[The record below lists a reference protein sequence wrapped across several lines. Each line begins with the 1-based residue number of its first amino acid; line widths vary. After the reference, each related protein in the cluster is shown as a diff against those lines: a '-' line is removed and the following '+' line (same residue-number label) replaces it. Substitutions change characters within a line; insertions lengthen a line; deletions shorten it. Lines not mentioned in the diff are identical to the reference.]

1 MNLRRFLLA
10 LCEKIGYYI
19 KNSFVTKIRS
29 ARNDSLEAFKVF
41 NERQLRIISL
51 LQSQEK
57 VSVSELTAEFG
68 VSLVTV
74 RQDLKKLEDQGVL
87 KRTHGGAVAVDNG
100 YDTSTRMWNNYEKKQ
115 RIVQRAAGLVS
126 DGETIIIE
134 TGSTCSLLARELA
147 TKRGITIITNSVF
160 LCNFVRAC
168 SSLDVVL
175 LGGSFQ
181 HDAEAN
187 VGPLTKLGLAQFSVD
202 KCFIGADAISEDKGV
217 STINLFRAEVA
228 RAMAKSAKKM
238 IVLATSDKVGASA
251 VASSFPLASVHTV
264 ITDKDLSREGR
275 SLLDGAGVEVIT
287 V

>member
-1 MNLRRFLLA
+1 MILFMSKPA
-10 LCEKIGYYI
+10 EISYGGQ
-19 KNSFVTKIRS
+19 
-29 ARNDSLEAFKVF
+29 EAFALF
-41 NERQLRIISL
+41 NQRQLEIIDL
-51 LQSQEK
+51 LQTEDK
-57 VSVSELTAEFG
+57 VSVSELTQRFG

-87 KRTHGGAVAVDNG
+87 KRTHGGAIPVDNG
-100 YDTSTRMWNNYEKKQ
+100 YDTSTRMWNNYEQKL
-115 RIVQRAAGLVS
+115 RIAQRAAEMVS
-126 DGETIIIE
+126 DGETVIVE

-147 TKRGITIITNSVF
+147 SKRGVTVITNSVF
-160 LCNFVRAC
+160 LCNFVRRCPA
-168 SSLDVVL
+168 LDVVL

-238 IVLATSDKVGASA
+238 IVLATSDKVGANA

-264 ITDKDLSREGR
+264 ITDKDLTRDGR
-275 SLLDGAGVEVIT
+275 NLLDQAGVEVIT

>member
-1 MNLRRFLLA
+1 M
-10 LCEKIGYYI
+10 
-19 KNSFVTKIRS
+19 
-29 ARNDSLEAFKVF
+29 F

-147 TKRGITIITNSVF
+147 TKRGITITPECTTEDIERRA
-160 LCNFVRAC
+160 RAC
-168 SSLDVVL
+168 YGAPL
-175 LGGSFQ
+175 LEQ
-181 HDAEAN
+181 LRRN
-187 VGPLTKLGLAQFSVD
+187 YLQ
-202 KCFIGADAISEDKGV
+202 
-217 STINLFRAEVA
+217 A
-228 RAMAKSAKKM
+228 RYSPDP
-238 IVLATSDKVGASA
+238 I
-251 VASSFPLASVHTV
+251 P
-264 ITDKDLSREGR
+264 R
-275 SLLDGAGVEVIT
+275 SLAKETKQLYNEIIHSVQKQEEDNK
-287 V
+287 

>member
-1 MNLRRFLLA
+1 M
-10 LCEKIGYYI
+10 
-19 KNSFVTKIRS
+19 
-29 ARNDSLEAFKVF
+29 F

-57 VSVSELTAEFG
+57 VSVSELTEEFG

-115 RIVQRAAGLVS
+115 RIVQHAANMVS
-126 DGETIIIE
+126 DGETVIIE

-160 LCNFVRAC
+160 LCNFVRMC

-187 VGPLTKLGLAQFSVD
+187 VGPLTKLGLGQFSVD
-202 KCFIGADAISEDKGV
+202 KCFIGADAISEEKGV
-217 STINLFRAEVA
+217 STINLFRAEVV
-228 RAMAKSAKKM
+228 RCMAQSANKM
-238 IVLATSDKVGASA
+238 IVLTTSDKIGGSA
-251 VASSFPLASVHTV
+251 VASVFSLDNVDTV
-264 ITDKDLSREGR
+264 ITDTDINPTHQLALEK
-275 SLLDGAGVEVIT
+275 AGVSVCA

>member
-1 MNLRRFLLA
+1 MNLLRFLLA
-10 LCEKIGYYI
+10 LFGKIGYYI
-19 KNSFVTKIRS
+19 KNSFATKIRS

-147 TKRGITIITNSVF
+147 TKRGITVVSITHYMEEAAQADRVLVMSKGHVVMEGTPKEVF
-160 LCNFVRAC
+160 SQTEKVRALH
-168 SSLDVVL
+168 LDVPQAAELRDELAKAGIPMPEGIIDTGACAQALYEL
-175 LGGSFQ
+175 LQ
-181 HDAEAN
+181 
-187 VGPLTKLGLAQFSVD
+187 
-202 KCFIGADAISEDKGV
+202 
-217 STINLFRAEVA
+217 
-228 RAMAKSAKKM
+228 
-238 IVLATSDKVGASA
+238 
-251 VASSFPLASVHTV
+251 
-264 ITDKDLSREGR
+264 
-275 SLLDGAGVEVIT
+275 
-287 V
+287 

>member
-1 MNLRRFLLA
+1 
-10 LCEKIGYYI
+10 
-19 KNSFVTKIRS
+19 
-29 ARNDSLEAFKVF
+29 
-41 NERQLRIISL
+41 
-51 LQSQEK
+51 
-57 VSVSELTAEFG
+57 
-68 VSLVTV
+68 
-74 RQDLKKLEDQGVL
+74 
-87 KRTHGGAVAVDNG
+87 
-100 YDTSTRMWNNYEKKQ
+100 MWNNYEKKQ

-187 VGPLTKLGLAQFSVD
+187 VGPLTKLGLSQFSVD
-202 KCFIGADAISEDKGV
+202 KCFIGADAISAEKGV

-228 RAMAKSAKKM
+228 RAMVKSARKM
-238 IVLATSDKVGASA
+238 IVLATSDKVGANA
-251 VASSFPLASVHTV
+251 VASSFPLTAIHTV
-264 ITDKDLSREGR
+264 ITDKDLSREGQT
-275 SLLDGAGVEVIT
+275 LLEQAGVDVIT